1 MQPNQ
6 PQQQKVP
13 NQSQQPNQ
21 QQPLDTSK
29 SKGKNKELINIDEEP
44 ANADWLRSEW
54 LINKYGGRPDENL
67 QGLNN
72 IQKPSTEQQQ
82 MIDAKKQVKFKK
94 DVNKPDRDVNKQ
106 SKQK

>member
-1 MQPNQ
+1 
-6 PQQQKVP
+6 
-13 NQSQQPNQ
+13 
-21 QQPLDTSK
+21 
-29 SKGKNKELINIDEEP
+29 
-44 ANADWLRSEW
+44 LRSEW